1 MMNGDDDN
9 NDSDSDSDNDD
20 YILPKILLGKPVALL
35 PNLFVPDNQLLSM
48 NFKVEDDGQDD
59 IDDGDDEDD
68 EMPDVL
74 MVQ

>member
-1 MMNGDDDN
+1 
-9 NDSDSDSDNDD
+9 
-20 YILPKILLGKPVALL
+20 
-35 PNLFVPDNQLLSM
+35 M